1 MRQDDETRYLL
12 RSFDGHLGRRAVLRS
27 LVAAGAGVAS
37 LTRFADRL
45 AAAAS
50 EEVAQLTIFAW
61 PGLVPEILKE
71 RSLAPFARAYPKVQV
86 TLDIST
92 NAVMYPKMLAARA
105 NPVISGGMF
114 NDIFV
119 QKGIADGLWVRPN
132 DEWMPNKKAVPA
144 ALLPPGG
151 YGVIF
156 QFTPFGIMYN
166 PDRVEKPKSWA
177 DLWDPRYKGRVEM
190 WDSYFDAYIAAAVMS
205 GKGPSVEEGIK
216 LWAPHKQ
223 NIGAWTTS
231 PTKAE
236 DDVARGE
243 MWLAPHWGSWAEQAR
258 SQGKKVAFTIPK
270 EGAVQWG
277 GHMVTVTGFS
287 PKVTELTQRYLDTW
301 NSEECQLGWVTKG
314 FFGPAN
320 RNVRIPAEMLKLEAM
335 MTAEDAAKK
344 LIRYDVKAVG
354 ERIPQLKAMI
364 DQTLKV

>member
-1 MRQDDETRYLL
+1 MEDERETTYLL
-12 RSFDGHLGRRAVLRS
+12 DCFAGDTTRRAVLKS
-27 LVAAGAGVAS
+27 LVAAGVGLAT
-37 LTRFADRL
+37 LTRFAEHL
-45 AAAAS
+45 ASAQSADAA
-50 EEVAQLTIFAW
+50 ELTIFAW
-61 PGLVPEILKE
+61 PGLVPDILKE
-71 RSLAPFARAYPKVQV
+71 RSVAPFTRTYPKVKV
-86 TLDIST
+86 NLDIST

-119 QKGIADGLWVRPN
+119 QRGIADKLWAKPV
-132 DEWMPNKKAVPA
+132 DEYMPNRKGIPA
-144 ALLPPGG
+144 EIMPPGG
-151 YGVIF
+151 FGVIF
-156 QFTPFGIMYN
+156 QQTPFGIMYN

-177 DLWDPRYKGRVEM
+177 DLWESKYRGRVEM

-216 LWAPHKQ
+216 LWAAHKQ

-258 SQGKKVAFTIPK
+258 SQGKKVAFTIPR

-277 GHMVTVTGFS
+277 GHMVTVTGFD
-287 PKVTELTQRYLDTW
+287 PKVTELTMRYLDTW

-320 RNVRIPAEMLKLEAM
+320 KSVKIPPEMLKLEAM

-344 LIRYDVKAVG
+344 LIRYDVKEVG
-354 ERIPQLKAMI
+354 EKIPKLKAII